1 MEEENKKINIIKI
14 IQEENKKIEL
24 IKRQNL
30 FIIMIIINIIILIIQ
45 LTKN

>member
-14 IQEENKKIEL
+14 IQGENKKIEL

>member
-24 IKRQNL
+24 INRQNL
-30 FIIMIIINIIILIIQ
+30 IIIMIIINIIILIIQ

>member
-30 FIIMIIINIIILIIQ
+30 IIIMIIINIIILIIQ